1 MNHEEDVLK
10 DGIYEKV
17 ISTHLAE
24 KLLEVLKNDE
34 IWVAREDVD
43 PQEASSYL
51 SRYLARLIKL
61 CLCDIA
67 DKNETT
73 VEELLSNE
81 VGLVNEIVALLRQR
95 LPYMGNGQE
104 VVTDK
109 FLLRSVQLYGRYIL
123 SNMKVHNL

>member
-17 ISTHLAE
+17 ISSHLAE
-24 KLLEVLKNDE
+24 KLLEALKNDE

-67 DKNETT
+67 AVSYTHLTLPTNR
-73 VEELLSNE
+73 E
-81 VGLVNEIVALLRQR
+81 V
-95 LPYMGNGQE
+95 
-104 VVTDK
+104 
-109 FLLRSVQLYGRYIL
+109 
-123 SNMKVHNL
+123 

>member
-17 ISTHLAE
+17 ISSHLAE
-24 KLLEVLKNDE
+24 KLLEALKNDE

-81 VGLVNEIVALLRQR
+81 VGLVNEIVALLRHR
-95 LPYMGNGQE
+95 LPYMGDGQE
-104 VVTDK
+104 VVADK
-109 FLLRSVQLYGRYIL
+109 FLLRSVQL
-123 SNMKVHNL
+123 

>member
-1 MNHEEDVLK
+1 M
-10 DGIYEKV
+10 
-17 ISTHLAE
+17 
-24 KLLEVLKNDE
+24 
-34 IWVAREDVD
+34 
-43 PQEASSYL
+43 

-67 DKNETT
+67 DKNETK

-109 FLLRSVQLYGRYIL
+109 FLLRSVQF
-123 SNMKVHNL
+123 

>member
-17 ISTHLAE
+17 ISSHLAE
-24 KLLEVLKNDE
+24 KLLEALKNDE

-109 FLLRSVQLYGRYIL
+109 FLLRSVQL
-123 SNMKVHNL
+123 